1 MSDIYQKYKH
11 NYHKHNYHKYIE
23 ESNEEFNKRVL
34 CDFKFYLRSINK
46 KNEII
51 IIGNQNITRLN
62 NELNIIVNN
71 T

>member
-11 NYHKHNYHKYIE
+11 NYHKHNYYKHNYHKYIE

-46 KNEII
+46 KMK
-51 IIGNQNITRLN
+51 L
-62 NELNIIVNN
+62 LL
-71 T
+71 

>member
-46 KNEII
+46 KMK
-51 IIGNQNITRLN
+51 L
-62 NELNIIVNN
+62 LL
-71 T
+71 